1 MEVINVS
8 KKAGLIV
15 KRIIDLI
22 TSVFGLGLLS
32 PFFLLIAMAIKI
44 DSPGPVFYRQERI
57 GKNGVPFRVF
67 KFRSMVVGADKMG
80 LGLAVA
86 KDDPRITRVGKWL
99 RRYSLD
105 ELPQLINV
113 VRGEMSIVGP
123 RPTIRQQVEQYDAFQ
138 RRRLNM
144 KPGITGW
151 AQVNGRNSISWEERI
166 ELDVWYVDH
175 WSLWLDAKIMALT
188 IPKLLTSS
196 SEELYGRDGVT
207 PDLGDPQSNS
217 GPPLCG

>member
-22 TSVFGLGLLS
+22 ASVAGLGLLS
-32 PFFLLIAMAIKI
+32 PFLLVLAMAIKI

-67 KFRSMVVGADKMG
+67 KFRSMVVGADRMG

-123 RPTIRQQVEQYDAFQ
+123 RPTIREQVEQYDAFQ
-138 RRRLNM
+138 RRRLDM

-166 ELDVWYVDH
+166 ELDVWYVEH

-188 IPKLLTSS
+188 IPKLLIPSS
-196 SEELYGRDGVT
+196 QELYGQEGVT
-207 PDLGDPQSNS
+207 PDLGKGRGRRLQV
-217 GPPLCG
+217 